1 MKKIAA
7 IIMVAGWMSA
17 QNMIVVPEGYSFK
30 QHVYNSFFDHSKY
43 PQYFEDTTGG
53 QLYMM
58 VESDEYLRFIWFH
71 PTTDILFVDSLYN
84 CYPPDTVD
92 YNDPQWRFKEWHL
105 GEGWGSTIKQA
116 YSMALDSA
124 RGKASEGNMM
134 AEFFSSTITG
144 GFQQVEYQVSKAYIY
159 TLSDGFRVKIWM
171 RQKPKEN

>member
-7 IIMVAGWMSA
+7 IIMMTGWMSA
-17 QNMIVVPEGYSFK
+17 QNWIMVPEGYSFK

-43 PQYFEDTTGG
+43 PKYFEDT
-53 QLYMM
+53 
-58 VESDEYLRFIWFH
+58 VEVPIESIIEIDECLGFIWSH

-92 YNDPQWRFKEWHL
+92 YNDPQWRFKEWHS
-105 GEGWGSTIKQA
+105 GEGWGSTLKQA
-116 YSMALDSA
+116 YSIAADSA
-124 RGKASEGNMM
+124 LIKAHEGNMM

-144 GFQQVEYQVSKAYIY
+144 GFREVEYHVGKAYIY
-159 TLSDGFRVKIWM
+159 TLSSGYRVKLWM